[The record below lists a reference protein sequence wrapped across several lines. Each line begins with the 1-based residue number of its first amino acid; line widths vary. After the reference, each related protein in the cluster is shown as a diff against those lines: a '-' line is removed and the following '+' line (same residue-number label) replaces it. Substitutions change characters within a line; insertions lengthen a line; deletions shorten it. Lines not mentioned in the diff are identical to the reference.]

1 MRSDE
6 VNLVVRG
13 IGRWCGEKDELKLR
27 ALAVAV
33 DANMGKEMETT
44 LWCLRGERRGHSRL

>member
-27 ALAVAV
+27 ALAVVV
-33 DANMGKEMETT
+33 DANRGKEMETT
-44 LWCLRGERRGHSRL
+44 LWCLRG